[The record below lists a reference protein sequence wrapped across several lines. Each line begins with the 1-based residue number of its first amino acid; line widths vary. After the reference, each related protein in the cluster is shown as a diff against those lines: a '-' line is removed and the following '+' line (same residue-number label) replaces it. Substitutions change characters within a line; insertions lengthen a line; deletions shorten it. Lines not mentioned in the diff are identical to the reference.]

1 VAELFERYIASLER
15 RRVSP
20 LTIKANRHAL
30 SLFERWLAGRQRDA
44 DAVGVDDC
52 ELYLDERLRTH
63 AVATVRR
70 DLAMIRGAYRHAL
83 QRGLIRID
91 PTAGIRLPPLPD
103 HDPVIYSTEQLQA
116 IHAAIRDEREQL
128 IFFLLAFAGLRL
140 CEATSL
146 TWANIELPNTQLRLI
161 GKGGKRR
168 VVPLH
173 PALERLLAQHHAER
187 VDGPLVATVTSGH
200 LANRTWSS
208 IVSRLVSR
216 ADVHVSHPS
225 HAFRRT
231 VASELYA
238 NGVRTHIIDRL
249 LGWAPRTVRDRHYI
263 RIADG
268 AMRDAIATLY
278 QRSPICPDQPQGR
291 RRPPVAA
298 PDVLVADVARLTKI
312 EAALDPA
319 PQRT

>member
-1 VAELFERYIASLER
+1 MSDLFEGYIASLER

-20 LTIKANRHAL
+20 LTIKANEHAL
-30 SLFERWLAGRQRDA
+30 SLFERWLETRHRDA
-44 DAVGVDDC
+44 DAVGIDDC

-63 AVATVRR
+63 AIATVRR
-70 DLAMIRGAYRHAL
+70 DLAMIRAAYRHAL
-83 QRGLIRID
+83 QRELITRD

-103 HDPVIYSTEQLQA
+103 HDPVIYSTEQLRA

-140 CEATSL
+140 CEATRV
-146 TWANIELPNTQLRLI
+146 TWTNIDVPNTQLRLI

-173 PALERLLAQHHAER
+173 PALEPPLAQHHGKV
-187 VDGPLVATVTSGH
+187 VDGPVVATVTGGH
-200 LANRTWSS
+200 LADRTWGT
-208 IVSRLVSR
+208 IVSRLVGR
-216 ADVHVSHPS
+216 ADVHVPQPS

-238 NGVRTHIIDRL
+238 NGIRTHVIDRL

-263 RIADG
+263 RIADE
-268 AMRDAIATLY
+268 AMREAIATLY
-278 QRSPICPDQPQGR
+278 QRSPICPEQTPGR
-291 RRPPVAA
+291 RRPPIAA
-298 PDVLVADVARLTKI
+298 PDVLVADVARLTEI

-319 PQRT
+319 P